1 MKKSDIASFSV
12 TLSNRLY
19 DVIKCID
26 KSAKS
31 SISLVVNEQKQ
42 LIATITD
49 GDIRRA
55 ISRGFNLDTTVQ
67 DILLMK
73 ESGPHPTPVTAPV
86 GIDRADLL
94 TLMEEQSVRQVP
106 LINSAGQVEDIILL
120 NDLIKPS
127 ELPLQ
132 ALIMAGGSGQ
142 RLRPLTAERPKP
154 MLAVGE
160 EPLLEHIIK
169 QLKNAGI
176 KRIYLSTHYKSEV
189 IKDYFGDG
197 SSFGVE
203 IEYFHEEKPM
213 GTAGVLGLMPVP
225 TTPLLVMNGDI
236 LTQVDF
242 RSMLNHHQ
250 EANALITLA
259 VRLYDFQVPFG
270 VVTCEG
276 VSIRGLVE
284 KPKYNFLINAG
295 IYIIDPSVYKY
306 VPRGKTFNMT
316 DLIQWLLDANEKVIS
331 FPIVEYWLDIGKHSD
346 YEQAQIDFRE
356 GIFGHGL
363 E

>member
-1 MKKSDIASFSV
+1 MGKSEIAGITV
-12 TLSNRLY
+12 TLSNRLF

-26 KSAKS
+26 KSGKA
-31 SISLVVNEQKQ
+31 SISLVVNEQNQ
-42 LIATITD
+42 LIATVTD

-55 ISRGFNLDTTVQ
+55 ILKGFNLDATVQ
-67 DILLMK
+67 DVLLLK
-73 ESGPHPTPVTAPV
+73 KSGPHPTPVTAPI
-86 GIDRADLL
+86 GIDREDLL
-94 TLMEEQSVRQVP
+94 KLMEERSVRQVP
-106 LINSAGQVEDIILL
+106 LINGMGQVEDIILL
-120 NDLIKPS
+120 NDLIKPP

-142 RLRPLTAERPKP
+142 RLRPLTAEKPKP

-160 EPLLEHIIK
+160 EPLLEHIVK
-169 QLKNAGI
+169 QLKNTGI
-176 KRIYLSTHYKSEV
+176 KRIYLSTYYKSEV
-189 IKDYFGDG
+189 IKDFFGNG

-213 GTAGVLGLMPVP
+213 GTAGVLGLMPVLN
-225 TTPLLVMNGDI
+225 TPLLVMNGDI

-242 RSMLNHHQ
+242 RSMLKNHQ
-250 EANALITLA
+250 EANALMTLA
-259 VRLYDFQVPFG
+259 VRLYDFQVPYG

-276 VSIRGLVE
+276 VSVRGLLE
-284 KPKYNFLINAG
+284 KPRYNFLINAG
-295 IYIIDPSVYKY
+295 IYIIDPSVYNY
-306 VPRGKTFNMT
+306 ITRGKAFNMT
-316 DLIQWLLDANEKVIS
+316 DLIQCLIDANEKVVS

-346 YEQAQIDFRE
+346 YEQAQIDYRE